1 MYMADTSKWYLE
13 RITWLIAGLIV
24 LISLGLAVSVS
35 LWFLLLT
42 LLVGVNLTVFALTG
56 FCPMAVIL
64 HSLGVRPRCGK

>member
-64 HSLGVRPRCGK
+64 YKLGVRPRCGK